1 MSTLI
6 REATPED
13 IPQILEL
20 IRLLAEYEREP
31 DAVEAT
37 EEGLRRLFFGE
48 NPAVFAHVIDDP
60 EAESG
65 RLAGMAIW
73 FLNFSTWTGRHGIW
87 LEDLYVREELRG
99 RGYGLALMRHLAKIC
114 VQRGYGRLEWTALDW
129 NAPALGFYQSLGAV
143 RMEEWTTLRLSGQA
157 LKDQAK

>member
-6 REATPED
+6 REATPQD

-31 DAVEAT
+31 DAVEAS
-37 EEGLRRLFFGE
+37 EEGLKELFFGE

-60 EAESG
+60 GPGSE

-99 RGYGLALMRHLAKIC
+99 NGYGVALMKHLAAIC
-114 VQRGYGRLEWTALDW
+114 VERGYGRLEWTALDW
-129 NAPALGFYQSLGAV
+129 NAPALGFYKALGAI
-143 RMEEWTTLRLSGQA
+143 RMEEWTTLRLAGQA
-157 LKDQAK
+157 LEEQAK

>member
-20 IRLLAEYEREP
+20 IQLLAEYEREP

-37 EEGLRRLFFGE
+37 EEGLCELFFGD

-60 EAESG
+60 EAGAG

-99 RGYGLALMRHLAKIC
+99 RGYGLALMKHLAKIC
-114 VQRGYGRLEWTALDW
+114 VERGYGRLEWTALDW
-129 NAPALGFYQSLGAV
+129 NAPALGFYKALGAI
-143 RMEEWTTLRLSGQA
+143 RMEEWTTLRLAGQA
-157 LKDQAK
+157 LEEQAK

>member
-6 REATPED
+6 REATPQD

-20 IRLLAEYEREP
+20 IRLLAEHEREP
-31 DAVEAT
+31 DAVEAS
-37 EEGLRRLFFGE
+37 EEGLKELFFGE

-60 EAESG
+60 GPGSE

-99 RGYGLALMRHLAKIC
+99 NGYGVALMKHLAAIC
-114 VQRGYGRLEWTALDW
+114 VERGYGRLEWTALDW
-129 NAPALGFYQSLGAV
+129 NAPALGFYKALGAI
-143 RMEEWTTLRLSGQA
+143 RMEEWTTLRLAGQA
-157 LKDQAK
+157 LEEQAK

>member
-6 REATPED
+6 REATPQD

-31 DAVEAT
+31 DAVEAS
-37 EEGLRRLFFGE
+37 EEGLRELFFGE
-48 NPAVFAHVIDDP
+48 NPSVFAHVIDDP
-60 EAESG
+60 EPGSE

-99 RGYGLALMRHLAKIC
+99 NGYGVALMKHLAAIC
-114 VQRGYGRLEWTALDW
+114 VERGYGRLEWTALDW
-129 NAPALGFYQSLGAV
+129 NAPALGFYKALGAV
-143 RMEEWTTLRLSGQA
+143 RMEEWTTLRLAGQA
-157 LKDQAK
+157 LEEQAK

>member
-20 IRLLAEYEREP
+20 IQLLAEYEREP

-37 EEGLRRLFFGE
+37 EEGLCELFFGD

-60 EAESG
+60 EAGSG

-99 RGYGLALMRHLAKIC
+99 RGYGLALMKHLAKIC
-114 VQRGYGRLEWTALDW
+114 VERGYGRLEWTALDW
-129 NAPALGFYQSLGAV
+129 NAPALGFYEALGAI
-143 RMEEWTTLRLSGQA
+143 RMEEWTTLRLAGQA
-157 LKDQAK
+157 LEEEAK